1 MGAGAV
7 LRGLVGSGRCVV
19 APDVHDLMAAQL
31 AEELDFEAVY
41 VGSFGSAASR
51 WGLPDQ
57 SVLTMSQLLDHFR
70 LVTEAIDIPV
80 IADFEDGGGNAVT
93 CFRNV
98 ESAVRAGLAGI
109 QIEDQL
115 PGKGYGPVGH
125 LHPIEVATEKI
136 RAAVD
141 ARGDSDLVVI
151 GRCEALNIGGTL
163 EEVTERCAAYV
174 EAGADLITPSGAPPE
189 ALAEIEQVAGAPV
202 ATWAFGTQSP
212 EQLRDA
218 GYTIAI
224 YPMQST
230 LVSYAAIRSF
240 LTGLR
245 NDGVALGADE
255 FLATMQQLMATNTG
269 TANIELARKYGV
281 ID

>member
-1 MGAGAV
+1 
-7 LRGLVGSGRCVV
+7 
-19 APDVHDLMAAQL
+19 MAAQL
-31 AEELDFEAVY
+31 AEELGFEAVY

-57 SVLTMSQLLDHFR
+57 SLLTMSQLLDHFQI
-70 LVTEAIDIPV
+70 VTEAIDIPV

-98 ESAVRAGLAGI
+98 EAAVRAGLAAV

-115 PGKGYGPVGH
+115 PGKGYGPVGQ
-125 LHPIEVATEKI
+125 LYPVEVATEKI

-151 GRCEALNIGGTL
+151 GRCEALNVGGTV
-163 EEVTERCAAYV
+163 EEMIERCTAYV
-174 EAGADLITPSGAPPE
+174 EAGADLITPSGAP
-189 ALAEIEQVAGAPV
+189 AEEFDAIQAAAGAPI

-212 EQLRDA
+212 EELRA
-218 GYTIAI
+218 TGYTIAI
-224 YPMQST
+224 YPMHGT
-230 LVSYAAIRSF
+230 LVSYNATKAF
-240 LTGLR
+240 LHGLR
-245 NDGVALGADE
+245 EEGIALPIDE
-255 FLATMQQLMATNTG
+255 FMTTMQQLMATNDG
-269 TANIELARKYGV
+269 VANIELARKYGV